1 MNAHCDWVTN
11 YSHLFV
17 TGESMEIDIS
27 PSTPEKEWS
36 PPQLEEGESN
46 TLQLLKP
53 IEDTLRS
60 QSKIIGEFSVTL
72 TKVTIIY
79 NYRIFFSSLYKN

>member
-1 MNAHCDWVTN
+1 MDI
-11 YSHLFV
+11 YYL
-17 TGESMEIDIS
+17 GESMEIDIS

-36 PPQLEEGESN
+36 PPSMGDEEGSSA
-46 TLQLLKP
+46 TLDLLKP

-72 TKVTIIY
+72 TKV
-79 NYRIFFSSLYKN
+79 IFWP